1 MIIRNYGAEFSEN
14 FLHRPVVILTTV
26 NFSVLMVSIPSIF
39 RLLITRRELVGELI
53 RRELRDRHEGQVL
66 GVLWAYGHP
75 LLLMLL
81 YTVLFSYV
89 FPARYGAEGGI
100 KDYSVNVFAGIVSW
114 LAFQAAI
121 VRAPTIFVGYASL
134 VKQIVFPIEVLPVV
148 ATVATFMSYVAGLA
162 FAVGYAAWHGNLTW
176 FVFALPV
183 LALCQIAAMVG
194 IAFILSA
201 GGVIVRDLREIVGLF
216 CTINLFALP
225 ILYNPATVPGWMERI
240 FLLNPFSYMV
250 WCWQDI
256 LYYGRIEHMT
266 AWIVFPAGSII
277 IFVLGWSIFG
287 RARHFFGDAL

>member
-1 MIIRNYGAEFSEN
+1 MA
-14 FLHRPVVILTTV
+14 
-26 NFSVLMVSIPSIF
+26 SISSFF
-39 RLLITRRELVGELI
+39 RLLIARRELVGELI

-183 LALCQIAAMVG
+183 LVFCQIAAMVG
-194 IAFILSA
+194 TAFILSA

-225 ILYNPATVPGWMERI
+225 ILYNPATVPAWLERI
-240 FLLNPFSYMV
+240 FLINPFSYMV
-250 WCWQDI
+250 WCWQDL
-256 LYYGRIEHMT
+256 LYHGRIEHVS
-266 AWIVFPAGSII
+266 AWIIFPAGSLI
-277 IFVLGWSIFG
+277 IFLLGWSIFG